1 MDFHSI
7 NTLLVLA
14 AVAGCVIV
22 TVKLQ
27 GKIEFKSCIGYSKI
41 SKQTAALLPAAK
53 NHSVVNIIGCKCRAL
68 IIHASLAQQA
78 QENQSWFAGW
88 RQGGLPGELPR
99 FPMERSQ
106 GALEALEAKPSPWA
120 AGTPQSM
127 ARLPLQMD
135 SLSQKR
141 VAGRA
146 GRVKGTAIL
155 QFHTAEMESSSSQV
169 TPARAGKWFYFLIA
183 EPRDWRHTKMGN
195 LSDCRRVDSLISTLN
210 GFQI

>member
-14 AVAGCVIV
+14 AVAGCVVV

-88 RQGGLPGELPR
+88 RQGGLPGSSP
-99 FPMERSQ
+99 
-106 GALEALEAKPSPWA
+106 GSPWNDH
-120 AGTPQSM
+120 
-127 ARLPLQMD
+127 RE
-135 SLSQKR
+135 
-141 VAGRA
+141 
-146 GRVKGTAIL
+146 
-155 QFHTAEMESSSSQV
+155 H
-169 TPARAGKWFYFLIA
+169 
-183 EPRDWRHTKMGN
+183 WRHWRQSQARGQQGHPKAWPGSLCRWI
-195 LSDCRRVDSLISTLN
+195 LSVRKVWLAGLAELKALQYCNFTQQKWRAAPAKLLLQELGN
-210 GFQI
+210 GFTF